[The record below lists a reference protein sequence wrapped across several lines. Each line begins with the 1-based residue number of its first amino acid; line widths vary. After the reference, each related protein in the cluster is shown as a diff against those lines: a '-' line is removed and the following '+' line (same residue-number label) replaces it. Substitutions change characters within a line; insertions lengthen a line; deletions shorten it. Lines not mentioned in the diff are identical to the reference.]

1 MDVET
6 SSNEEPDEVIPQV
19 RFCEGGSISSEM
31 SSLYSTF

>member
-19 RFCEGGSISSEM
+19 RFCEGGSISSGM